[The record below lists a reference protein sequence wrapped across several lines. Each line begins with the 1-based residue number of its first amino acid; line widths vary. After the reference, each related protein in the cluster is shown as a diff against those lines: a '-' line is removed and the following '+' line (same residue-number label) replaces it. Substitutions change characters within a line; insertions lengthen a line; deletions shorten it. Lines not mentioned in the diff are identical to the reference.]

1 MNNTSFPSASSN
13 LSWLTDVNAIDDLHH
28 SALTVWAGIELAV
41 NLVGALL
48 NSVLLAATLTYRPLR
63 TSSSCVLLAHCIIN
77 DMIMN
82 FISNPGSVLAS
93 YIGAVS
99 ISQPF
104 CRGWGPFRFVTL
116 YANNWVHTVLAIN
129 RFVAVVLPNRYKH
142 IITKKMLVS
151 GVVFPWVI
159 SVMLISFPM
168 AQFRMSFESWRAW
181 AGGCIIAQAD
191 RSRTAILPIFGAL
204 LPCGV
209 IGVSYLLVLVTAKKA
224 LRTRVG
230 VEQPLE
236 MRNMLNRYETSKI
249 LFLCFIWYVISY
261 FVGSVFADLV
271 AAQPTRITP
280 LINLTFKGVQVAGSS
295 VNPVCRLDRQTG
307 TQASTQTCSYIR
319 GQTDRHAGAR
329 LDGYSSFAVI
339 QMNRP

>member
-1 MNNTSFPSASSN
+1 MNTTSVPAPNSS
-13 LSWLTDVNAIDDLHH
+13 LSRVSDIKAIDDLYH
-28 SALTVWAGIELAV
+28 SALTVWAGVELAV

-48 NSVLLAATLTYRPLR
+48 NSILLAATLTYRPLR

-82 FISNPGSVLAS
+82 FISNPGAVLAS

-168 AQFRMSFESWRAW
+168 AQYQISFESSGGW
-181 AGGCIIAQAD
+181 AGGFIIAEAD
-191 RSRTAILPIFGAL
+191 RSRAAILPIFGVL
-204 LPCGV
+204 IPCGV
-209 IGVSYLLVLVTAKKA
+209 IGVSYVVVLITAKMA
-224 LRTRVG
+224 LRVRVG
-230 VEQPLE
+230 IAQPLE
-236 MRNMLNRYETSKI
+236 MRTLKSRYETSKI
-249 LFLCFIWYVISY
+249 LLICFIWFVISY
-261 FVGSVFADLV
+261 FAGSVFAN
-271 AAQPTRITP
+271 
-280 LINLTFKGVQVAGSS
+280 LIPKASKRNNPVVNLTLKGIQVVGSS
-295 VNPVCRLDRQTG
+295 VNPVC
-307 TQASTQTCSYIR
+307 
-319 GQTDRHAGAR
+319 
-329 LDGYSSFAVI
+329 
-339 QMNRP
+339 